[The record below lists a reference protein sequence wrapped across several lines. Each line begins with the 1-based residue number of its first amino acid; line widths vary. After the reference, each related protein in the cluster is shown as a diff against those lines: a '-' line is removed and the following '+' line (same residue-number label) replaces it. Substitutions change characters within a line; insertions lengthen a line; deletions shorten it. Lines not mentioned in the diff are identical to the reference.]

1 MPHRLRRPWVSVFTA
16 KHRKISQ
23 KGEAGVLPGGFASTD
38 NKLYSAFLGLCTH
51 GSPAWTDLALL
62 ARDTAELGEN
72 GQMTVGRRGVGRR
85 SLLVLSK
92 FCD

>member
-1 MPHRLRRPWVSVFTA
+1 MLHRLRTPWASVFTA

-23 KGEAGVLPGGFASTD
+23 KGEGRVLPGGFGSAD
-38 NKLYSAFLGLCTH
+38 NKLYSAFLGLCTR

-62 ARDTAELGEN
+62 ARGTTELGGN
-72 GQMTVGRRGVGRR
+72 GQMTVGRRGVGGL